1 MFCFQVTGLGGW
13 NFSEREGKKVF
24 LYGVHRTG
32 QLERKSAPL
41 AECKFRRLDVAKS
54 SSDDLDLEMSLEILP
69 ISICMIY
76 FIVI

>member
-13 NFSEREGKKVF
+13 NCSEREGKKVF

-54 SSDDLDLEMSLEILP
+54 SSDDLDLEMSLKILP

-76 FIVI
+76 YVVI